1 MADLAPPITEAPP
14 KFRSMMRTP
23 VAGDDADESDIEEDM
38 SDTGSLGRTGFTSTR
53 KTIEERTAAYNE
65 ARNRIFAGFEENG
78 PGDSSDIGR
87 VSPPQRDAVGP
98 RLRWSTEIGA
108 RVGMWRRVSGAH
120 NPSRRDDDVL
130 SVAASVASSIIA
142 T

>member
-1 MADLAPPITEAPP
+1 LADLAPPITEAPP

-87 VSPPQRDAVGP
+87 VSPPLRDAVGP